1 MNASLTAYTVY
12 VHVHANS
19 LNIVNTVQCHHF
31 NFLNVRKGQN
41 VLKCPMPE
49 YWPL

>member
-12 VHVHANS
+12 VYVYTNS
-19 LNIVNTVQCHHF
+19 LNIVNTVQCPYFH
-31 NFLNVRKGQN
+31 FLNARKGQN
-41 VLKCPMPE
+41 VLKCSMSE